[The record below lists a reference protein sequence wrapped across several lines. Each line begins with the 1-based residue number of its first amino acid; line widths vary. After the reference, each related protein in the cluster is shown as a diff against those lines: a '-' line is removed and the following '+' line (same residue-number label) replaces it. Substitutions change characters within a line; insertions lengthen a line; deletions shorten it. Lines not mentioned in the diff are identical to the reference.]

1 MAEAPDSNRTR
12 QLDLESS
19 DLPMQRSPDI
29 WPFATLA
36 ALTSVEAQPV
46 GGDGLLRAG
55 RHSGIS
61 RVGALYGSGVP
72 CVRWR
77 FSPPQNPHHTPA
89 RGVRQG
95 LGTENK
101 CQQAIASLA

>member
-36 ALTSVEAQPV
+36 ALTS
-46 GGDGLLRAG
+46 
-55 RHSGIS
+55 
-61 RVGALYGSGVP
+61 
-72 CVRWR
+72 
-77 FSPPQNPHHTPA
+77 
-89 RGVRQG
+89 
-95 LGTENK
+95 
-101 CQQAIASLA
+101 

>member
-36 ALTSVEAQPV
+36 ALTS
-46 GGDGLLRAG
+46 D
-55 RHSGIS
+55 
-61 RVGALYGSGVP
+61 
-72 CVRWR
+72 
-77 FSPPQNPHHTPA
+77 NPA
-89 RGVRQG
+89 RTGCGGKTV
-95 LGTENK
+95 TPEV
-101 CQQAIASLA
+101 CFTTC